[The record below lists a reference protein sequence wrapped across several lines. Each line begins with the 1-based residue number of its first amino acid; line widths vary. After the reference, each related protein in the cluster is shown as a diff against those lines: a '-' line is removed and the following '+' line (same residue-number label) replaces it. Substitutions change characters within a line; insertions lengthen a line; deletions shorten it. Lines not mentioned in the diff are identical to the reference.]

1 MSIDIKDIKG
11 ELSQLCENDLNILNK
26 MKDDKIINKDLYQ
39 KCVLNKIDF
48 LEITK
53 KL

>member
-11 ELSQLCENDLNILNK
+11 ELSQLCEDYINILNK

-39 KCVLNKIDF
+39 KMCIKINGF
-48 LEITK
+48 FRNN
-53 KL
+53 